1 MTSNPISIPNI
12 SGVALKEIM
21 GGGSNTENQMQE
33 GGGSTHIAE
42 RIAELSVPTGLLYI
56 PEYTRNKLQYR
67 SNKPYYTYET
77 IAEDLYDKLLD
88 LVSIHPTSNKRA
100 SSKSR
105 KPKIK
110 GSKSTRKNG

>member
-12 SGVALKEIM
+12 SGVALKEIV
-21 GGGSNTENQMQE
+21 GGSEIMNQKQE
-33 GGGSTHIAE
+33 GGGSTHIAD
-42 RIAELSVPTGLLYI
+42 RIAELSVPTGLVYI
-56 PEYTRNKLQYR
+56 PEDTHHKLQYK

-77 IAEDLYDKLLD
+77 ISEDLYDKLLD

-110 GSKSTRKNG
+110 GSKSTRKNA